1 MRTICF
7 INEKRV
13 LSQISNAGDVLATR
27 PVPQSLSVLFP
38 DSQVYQNHVIRPDR
52 LKMQVL
58 KLDLFNI
65 DPNSLVRWALI

>member
-1 MRTICF
+1 MG
-7 INEKRV
+7 KRV

-27 PVPQSLSVLFP
+27 PVLQSLSVLFL
-38 DSQVYQNHVIRPDR
+38 DCQVYQNHVIRLDR

>member
-1 MRTICF
+1 MG
-7 INEKRV
+7 KRV
-13 LSQISNAGDVLATR
+13 LSHISNAGDVLATR
-27 PVPQSLSVLFP
+27 PVLQSLSVLFP
-38 DSQVYQNHVIRPDR
+38 DCQVYQNHVIRPDR

>member
-1 MRTICF
+1 MG
-7 INEKRV
+7 KRV

-27 PVPQSLSVLFP
+27 PVLQSLSVLFL
-38 DSQVYQNHVIRPDR
+38 DCQVYQNRVIRLDR

>member
-1 MRTICF
+1 MG
-7 INEKRV
+7 KRV

-27 PVPQSLSVLFP
+27 PVLQSLSVLFP
-38 DSQVYQNHVIRPDR
+38 DCHQNHVIRPDR